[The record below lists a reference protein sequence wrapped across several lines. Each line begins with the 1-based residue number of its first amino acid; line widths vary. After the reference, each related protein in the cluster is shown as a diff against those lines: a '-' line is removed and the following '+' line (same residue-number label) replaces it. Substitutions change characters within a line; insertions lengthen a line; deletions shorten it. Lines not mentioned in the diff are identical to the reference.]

1 MGAWILANQAAKGQQ
16 PSIVTMMLSALVFT
30 AIFGVA
36 AVLIHFP
43 GAVWKLPTFG
53 VAFLPGIAAA
63 TVFSGFGVRR
73 A

>member
-1 MGAWILANQAAKGQQ
+1 MMIAALA
-16 PSIVTMMLSALVFT
+16 FT
-30 AIFGVA
+30 AIFGVLA
-36 AVLIHFP
+36 NLIHFP

-63 TVFSGFGVRR
+63 TVFSGLGVRR